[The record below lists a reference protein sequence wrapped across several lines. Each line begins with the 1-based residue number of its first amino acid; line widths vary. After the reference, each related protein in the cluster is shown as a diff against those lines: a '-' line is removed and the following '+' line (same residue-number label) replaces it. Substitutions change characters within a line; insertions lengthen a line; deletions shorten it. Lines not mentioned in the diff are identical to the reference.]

1 MSDTVCRRSELRIAT
16 ADGGEID
23 AWLYLPDGAGT
34 HPTVVMAHGIGGVKA
49 GGLAPF
55 AEQFVD
61 AGFAAVVFDYRH
73 WGRSSGEPRN
83 LLSVRRERQ
92 DYRTVLSW
100 ARRHEAL
107 DADRLFIWG
116 TSFAGMHVVELA
128 ATEPGLAGAIAQCP
142 LVDGL
147 AAVTNVSVVRALRLT
162 ATALADI
169 AGSWL
174 GHAPRLV
181 PISVRPNEFGLIAT
195 NDAMVGLDRLDPGDG
210 SWPNDI
216 TARSI
221 IDITIHRP
229 VRKARRIRCPILM
242 VVAEQD
248 TMAPTAPAVQ
258 VAARAVRGELYRSR
272 GGHYDVYQGG
282 TDHANVVRV
291 EVEFLRRVAY

>member
-1 MSDTVCRRSELRIAT
+1 VSDTVCRRSELRIAT